1 MKKLIV
7 LLMAVL
13 LLTGCGSTQA
23 PDTPETTAPESTA
36 AELSTEAQ
44 APPSIGTT
52 VRLPDAESEE
62 ASSKATH
69 PSKVELPTEAATP
82 TESVQPSAQSTDV
95 VTPPAE
101 APTTSPTEAPTSP
114 PTEAPT
120 EAPTESPTEAV
131 RWDTE
136 SAVSSLCAQ
145 VNAHAE
151 SVGLVVDPSCGSWS
165 QPGCTNGVDQRWKLN
180 SALEYIDYLASF
192 AGATRIY
199 CTYSQCPDCNDG
211 WLIWIYY

>member
-1 MKKLIV
+1 MKKLIA

-23 PDTPETTAPESTA
+23 PDTPETTAPESA
-36 AELSTEAQ
+36 ATEPFTEAQ
-44 APPSIGTT
+44 APPSIGAT
-52 VRLPDAESEE
+52 VRLPGAESEE
-62 ASSKATH
+62 ASSEATH
-69 PSKVELPTEAATP
+69 PSKVELSTEAATP
-82 TESVQPSAQSTDV
+82 TESVQPSALSTDV
-95 VTPPAE
+95 ATV
-101 APTTSPTEAPTSP
+101 PTTAQAEAPTSP
-114 PTEAPT
+114 S
-120 EAPTESPTEAV
+120 TESPTEPPIEAV

-165 QPGCTNGVDQRWKLN
+165 QPGCTNGVDQTWKLN

-192 AGATRIY
+192 VGATQIY
-199 CTYSQCPDCNDG
+199 CTYSRCPDCNDG